1 MGVTSIG
8 GHTRPD
14 CNARYDVRIKLVETW
29 LFVCLTWRGNV
40 GRLFVTVL
48 HVVLTPKKAWTLSD
62 RELINWVTCLTYS
75 ILTGCGMQWRL
86 WLLSS
91 VRPSVRTSTPS
102 CYWMWNVTFTN
113 FEFEVQFVLNLII
126 GHKRHGRSTA
136 VKMYPLTSATWLY
149 RELRCTTHWSDG
161 FYKVLRWSV
170 ITFQLIAEEEF
181 KLLLAYGKSWI
192 IAEKIPLK
200 IPRELRYQLPLA
212 KSLY

>member
-40 GRLFVTVL
+40 GRLFVMVL
-48 HVVLTPKKAWTLSD
+48 HVVLTPKK
-62 RELINWVTCLTYS
+62 LINTVTRLTYS
-75 ILTGCGMQWRL
+75 ILIGCGMQWRL

-91 VRPSVRTSTPS
+91 IRPSVRTSTPS
-102 CYWMWNVTFTN
+102 CYWMWNVTFTS

-161 FYKVLRWSV
+161 SYKVLPWSV

-192 IAEKIPLK
+192 IAEKKFL
-200 IPRELRYQLPLA
+200 
-212 KSLY
+212 